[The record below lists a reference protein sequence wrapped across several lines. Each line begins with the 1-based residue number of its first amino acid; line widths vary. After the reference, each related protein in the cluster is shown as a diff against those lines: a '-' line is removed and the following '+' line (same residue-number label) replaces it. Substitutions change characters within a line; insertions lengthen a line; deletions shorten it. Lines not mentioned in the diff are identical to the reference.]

1 MFCYIFAIN
10 YKKKKMTNFLKK
22 LSKVTAIIVA
32 TSFMVG
38 CSGEDGKDGEGFSEL
53 TKYGSISMSLDG
65 IRPDNLPFTDSQ
77 VFKFTSV
84 ADVDDY
90 NSMYR
95 SGDDL
100 EFYVARFLSAPDDT
114 YQETYVE
121 FELNVTDA
129 GLPTETVTLHDF
141 DIQEYAVISDDYT
154 YFLLNDYFRLYDPVT
169 YGISNVSVTNYSFND
184 TTNRLR
190 FDYSFVVN
198 GSNND
203 SDNELTIA
211 GTVDV
216 NVLEDID

>member
-1 MFCYIFAIN
+1 M
-10 YKKKKMTNFLKK
+10 KNFLKN
-22 LSKVTAIIVA
+22 STKVIALVIASFFI
-32 TSFMVG
+32 TS
-38 CSGEDGKDGEGFSEL
+38 CDGEDGKDGEGFSEL

-65 IRPDNLPFTDSQ
+65 TRPDGLPFTNSE
-77 VFKFTSV
+77 VFRFTPV
-84 ADVDDY
+84 NYIDDY

-100 EFYVARFLSAPDDT
+100 DFYIGRFLSAPDDT
-114 YQETYVE
+114 MQETYVE

-129 GLPTETVTLHDF
+129 GLPTETVTLYDF
-141 DIQEYAVISDDYT
+141 EIYEYAVIADDLTYFEMDDY
-154 YFLLNDYFRLYDPVT
+154 YGLYNAVS
-169 YGISNVSVTNYSFND
+169 YGISNISVTNYSFND

-190 FDYSFVVN
+190 FDYSFVVD

-203 SDNELTIA
+203 SDNELTIT

>member
-1 MFCYIFAIN
+1 M
-10 YKKKKMTNFLKK
+10 KKFLKNSTK
-22 LSKVTAIIVA
+22 IIALVIA
-32 TSFMVG
+32 SFFITS
-38 CSGEDGKDGEGFSEL
+38 CDGEDGKDGEGFSEL

-65 IRPDNLPFTDSQ
+65 TRPDGLPFTNSE

-84 ADVDDY
+84 AYVDDY

-100 EFYVARFLSAPDDT
+100 DFYVARFLSAPDDT

-154 YFLLNDYFRLYDPVT
+154 YFLLNDYFRLYDPIT

-203 SDNELTIA
+203 SDNELTIT

>member
-10 YKKKKMTNFLKK
+10 YKKNKMTNFLKK

-121 FELNVTDA
+121 FNLNVTDA
-129 GLPTETVTLHDF
+129 GLPTESISLEYF
-141 DIQEYAVISDDYT
+141 DLEDYSVIADDYT
-154 YFLLNDYFRLYDPVT
+154 YFVMNDYFRLYDPVT
-169 YGISNVSVTNYSFND
+169 YGISNLSVTNYSFND

-190 FDYSFVVN
+190 FDYSFVVD
-198 GSNND
+198 GANND
-203 SDNELTIA
+203 SNNELTIT

-216 NVLEDID
+216 NVLENID